1 MNTYILLITLSVYNA
16 LPSSFLIQEF
26 STKESCEVALSEAK
40 HFYKTVNNESKCIS
54 VAAKLKEEKLK
65 QDLAKTQAENQEWS
79 I

>member
-26 STKESCEVALSEAK
+26 SSKESCEIALSEAK
-40 HFYKTVNNESKCIS
+40 HFYKTVDRDSKCIS

-65 QDLAKTQAENQEWS
+65 EELRKAKEVNQDD
-79 I
+79 